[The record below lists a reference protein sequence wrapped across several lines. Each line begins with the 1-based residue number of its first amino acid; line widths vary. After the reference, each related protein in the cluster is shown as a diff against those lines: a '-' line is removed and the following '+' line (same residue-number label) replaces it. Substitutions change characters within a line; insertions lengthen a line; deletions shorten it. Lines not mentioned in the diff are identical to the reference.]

1 MVQVG
6 VNNWLL
12 GQFRAH
18 IWRKL
23 GSKSGSWAILGAK
36 KTQEAGKAP
45 PRDRGLKIDKTAV
58 AVFGQK
64 LSIFTSVL
72 GSHFGSFVE
81 SFLGTFFETLLG
93 RLRGRSGAHFGA
105 QKRSKRSPKRSPRAA
120 KTSAQ
125 LKTQPKQ
132 KLAFRLGGSSLFG
145 SWSGPRRGS
154 AEAQDA
160 ILQAKNLQKRGS
172 KHRPEKRHEK

>member
-1 MVQVG
+1 MQVG

-36 KTQEAGKAP
+36 KTQEAGKAQR
-45 PRDRGLKIDKTAV
+45 RDRGAKKAETPV
-58 AVFGQK
+58 ARFGQTF
-64 LSIFTSVL
+64 SIFTSVL
-72 GSHFGSFVE
+72 GPHFGSFFE
-81 SFLGTFFETLLG
+81 SFLGPFFETLLG
-93 RLRGRSGAHFGA
+93 RLRVRSGPHFGT
-105 QKRSKRSPKRSPRAA
+105 QKRPKRSPKRSSRAA
-120 KTSAQ
+120 KTSSQ
-125 LKTQPKQ
+125 LKTLPKQ

-154 AEAQDA
+154 AEARDA
-160 ILQAKNLQKRGS
+160 TLQAKNLQKRGS
-172 KHRPEKRHEK
+172 KHGPEKRHEK

>member
-1 MVQVG
+1 MQVG

-18 IWRKL
+18 IWCKL
-23 GSKSGSWAILGAK
+23 GSKSDSWAILGAK

-45 PRDRGLKIDKTAV
+45 PRDRGPKKPETPV
-58 AVFGQK
+58 TRFCQNF
-64 LSIFTSVL
+64 SISTSVL
-72 GSHFGSFVE
+72 GSHFGSFLW
-81 SFLGTFFETLLG
+81 SFLGSVFESLLG

-105 QKRSKRSPKRSPRAA
+105 QKRAKRRPGRTPRAT

-172 KHRPEKRHEK
+172 KHGPEKRHEK

>member
-45 PRDRGLKIDKTAV
+45 PRDSRPAPTVIPVTR
-58 AVFGQK
+58 FGQK
-64 LSIFTSVL
+64 FSIFTSVL
-72 GSHFGSFVE
+72 GSHFGSFFE
-81 SFLGTFFETLLG
+81 SFLNQFFETLLG

-160 ILQAKNLQKRGS
+160 ILQAKNLLKRGS
-172 KHRPEKRHEK
+172 KRGPEKRHKK

>member
-12 GQFRAH
+12 GQFKAH

-23 GSKSGSWAILGAK
+23 GSKSGSWAIFGAK
-36 KTQEAGKAP
+36 KTQERGKAP
-45 PRDRGLKIDKTAV
+45 PRDRGLKASV
-58 AVFGQK
+58 APLARFCQK
-64 LSIFTSVL
+64 FSIFTSVL
-72 GSHFGSFVE
+72 GSHFGALLG
-81 SFLGTFFETLLG
+81 SFLGPIFKTLLG
-93 RLRGRSGAHFGA
+93 RLRVRSGPHFGP
-105 QKRSKRSPKRSPRAA
+105 QKRAKRSPKSSPRAA

-160 ILQAKNLQKRGS
+160 I
-172 KHRPEKRHEK
+172 

>member
-45 PRDRGLKIDKTAV
+45 PRSSRPKIPKTPV

-64 LSIFTSVL
+64 FSIFTSVS
-72 GSHFGSFVE
+72 GSHFMS
-81 SFLGTFFETLLG
+81 FFETLLG

-172 KHRPEKRHEK
+172 KHGPEKRHDK

>member
-6 VNNWLL
+6 VNIWLL
-12 GQFRAH
+12 G
-18 IWRKL
+18 RKL

-36 KTQEAGKAP
+36 KTQEGGKAP
-45 PRDRGLKIDKTAV
+45 PRDRWLKIPV
-58 AVFGQK
+58 APVARFCQK
-64 LSIFTSVL
+64 FSISTSVF
-72 GSHFGSFVE
+72 GSHFGALFLY
-81 SFLGTFFETLLG
+81 FLGSIFKTLLG
-93 RLRGRSGAHFGA
+93 RLRGRFGSHVVN
-105 QKRSKRSPKRSPRAA
+105 QKRTKRSPQRSPRAA

-154 AEAQDA
+154 AEAQDP
-160 ILQAKNLQKRGS
+160 I
-172 KHRPEKRHEK
+172 